1 MAELPNSIVVV
12 CDFHARKVLQ
22 NDPPLS
28 GVIKV
33 NKLGSLVKNVKREPP
48 SGAIYGMV
56 SHYGS
61 CHFWYDNWLATGA
74 LFLRAPVVP
83 NLSFR
88 NFIINGHWDVNLLS
102 QTLPRDI
109 VSSILK
115 FPIPE
120 GEHADEVIWMHTSS
134 GNFTLT
140 SAFREARIVEWW
152 LRSQDSAIR
161 HFICLILPS
170 ITCWHI
176 WKARN
181 KAIFEGVQM
190 RSAVICKAI
199 FSEIKSIVEIHF
211 KQMIEVQTFC
221 QLFDWSISSVSVF
234 EFKLV
239 RWEAKE
245 IGKFIL
251 NTDGCSKGNP
261 GVGGGGGVLQD
272 TTGLTLFSFSAF
284 FGETTALRA
293 EVLALLIDLQ
303 IRVQRG
309 FDNLCVQS
317 DLLVLVGILQR
328 CFQCP
333 WHIRKEVR
341 QIWHLVDDPAC
352 FSHCYR
358 EANKAADAL
367 SNAGIIHPEQHIKV
381 YDCFNMF
388 PRLARGEIRLDRI
401 GMPLIRKI
409 RHTAA
414 ATGCG

>member
-33 NKLGSLVKNVKREPP
+33 NKLGSLAKNVKREPP
-48 SGAIYGMV
+48 SGAIYGIV

-120 GEHADEVIWMHTSS
+120 GERADEVIWMHTSS

-140 SAFREARIVEWW
+140 SAFWEVRQVCNTSMVFFKVWHPTIPWQVSFFMLRLLMGKLPLPDTLCKLGFHLPSKCFCCQKVSEESIEHVFSSGHIALEVWNYFGGLCGLNFLGVSSRIVEWW

-176 WKARN
+176 
-181 KAIFEGVQM
+181 
-190 RSAVICKAI
+190 
-199 FSEIKSIVEIHF
+199 
-211 KQMIEVQTFC
+211 
-221 QLFDWSISSVSVF
+221 
-234 EFKLV
+234 
-239 RWEAKE
+239 
-245 IGKFIL
+245 
-251 NTDGCSKGNP
+251 
-261 GVGGGGGVLQD
+261 
-272 TTGLTLFSFSAF
+272 
-284 FGETTALRA
+284 
-293 EVLALLIDLQ
+293 
-303 IRVQRG
+303 
-309 FDNLCVQS
+309 
-317 DLLVLVGILQR
+317 
-328 CFQCP
+328 
-333 WHIRKEVR
+333 
-341 QIWHLVDDPAC
+341 
-352 FSHCYR
+352 
-358 EANKAADAL
+358 
-367 SNAGIIHPEQHIKV
+367 
-381 YDCFNMF
+381 
-388 PRLARGEIRLDRI
+388 
-401 GMPLIRKI
+401 
-409 RHTAA
+409 
-414 ATGCG
+414 